1 MCKRIGEYALFLDL
15 SIYYLQCRAVTAPSQ
30 IAEAMAAPK
39 LWFRREEREEEK
51 GRKSFNCFL
60 NGTEGRR
67 ERAAGGETATKAPSL
82 ATVTIASQVVSHR
95 NI

>member
-60 NGTEGRR
+60 NGNEG
-67 ERAAGGETATKAPSL
+67 ERARKLPQRHQVWL
-82 ATVTIASQVVSHR
+82 ATVAIASQVVSHR